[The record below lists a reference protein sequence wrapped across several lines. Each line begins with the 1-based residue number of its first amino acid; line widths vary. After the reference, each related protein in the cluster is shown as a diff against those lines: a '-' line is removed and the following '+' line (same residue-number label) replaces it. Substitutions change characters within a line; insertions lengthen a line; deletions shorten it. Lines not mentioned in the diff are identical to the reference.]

1 MLDDTRGGRNALAPE
16 EELQL
21 PESLRARAALLDAAE
36 SLLVRLNRWLVIAL
50 MGVMAVLVFANV
62 VSRYSFNHSIIW
74 VEELTRY
81 MMVWVGFIGSGL
93 VLRFG
98 AHVAVDV
105 FQDLLPARA
114 AQALR
119 ASIVVILA
127 VTFAAMTWLG
137 FRYVAFAWDQE
148 TPVLNWNF
156 GIVYLAIPIGSL
168 LMLAHLL
175 FIAKQ
180 YVVARAYQADEAFH
194 PEQAAL

>member
-1 MLDDTRGGRNALAPE
+1 
-16 EELQL
+16 
-21 PESLRARAALLDAAE
+21 
-36 SLLVRLNRWLVIAL
+36 VRLNRWVVIAL
-50 MGVMAVLVFANV
+50 MAVMAVLVFANV
-62 VSRYSFNHSIIW
+62 VSRYLFNYSMIW

-114 AQALR
+114 AQTLR

-127 VTFAAMTWLG
+127 ATFATMTWLG

-175 FIAKQ
+175 LIARQ
-180 YVVARAYQADEAFH
+180 YVTARTYQADEAFK

>member
-1 MLDDTRGGRNALAPE
+1 MLDGNRGGRNALAPE
-16 EELQL
+16 EELQV

-119 ASIVVILA
+119 GVDRRDSGGDVR
-127 VTFAAMTWLG
+127 G
-137 FRYVAFAWDQE
+137 HD
-148 TPVLNWNF
+148 
-156 GIVYLAIPIGSL
+156 
-168 LMLAHLL
+168 
-175 FIAKQ
+175 
-180 YVVARAYQADEAFH
+180 VARVPLRRIRLGSGDAGAELELRHRLSRH
-194 PEQAAL
+194 PDRLAR

>member
-1 MLDDTRGGRNALAPE
+1 MLDGNRGGRNALAPE
-16 EELQL
+16 EELQV

-50 MGVMAVLVFANV
+50 MGVMAVLVFAHV

>member
-1 MLDDTRGGRNALAPE
+1 M
-16 EELQL
+16 
-21 PESLRARAALLDAAE
+21 LDAAE
-36 SLLVRLNRWLVIAL
+36 SGLVRLNRWVVIAL
-50 MGVMAVLVFANV
+50 MAVMAVLVFANV
-62 VSRYSFNHSIIW
+62 VSRYLFNFSIIW

-98 AHVAVDV
+98 AHIAVDV

-114 AQALR
+114 AQTLR

-127 VTFAAMTWLG
+127 VTFATMTWLG

-175 FIAKQ
+175 FVAKQ
-180 YVVARAYQADEAFH
+180 YVIARAYQSDEAFQ
-194 PEQAAL
+194 PEQAIL

>member
-1 MLDDTRGGRNALAPE
+1 M
-16 EELQL
+16 
-21 PESLRARAALLDAAE
+21 LDAAE
-36 SLLVRLNRWLVIAL
+36 SQLVRLNRWVVIAL
-50 MGVMAVLVFANV
+50 MAVMAVLVFANV
-62 VSRYSFNHSIIW
+62 VSRYLFNFSIIW

-98 AHVAVDV
+98 AHIAVDV

-114 AQALR
+114 ARTLR
-119 ASIVVILA
+119 ALIVVVLA
-127 VTFAAMTWLG
+127 VTFATMAWLG

-156 GIVYLAIPIGSL
+156 GLVYLAIPIGSL

-175 FIAKQ
+175 FVAKQ
-180 YVVARAYQADEAFH
+180 YVIARAYQADEAFQ
-194 PEQAAL
+194 PEQAIL